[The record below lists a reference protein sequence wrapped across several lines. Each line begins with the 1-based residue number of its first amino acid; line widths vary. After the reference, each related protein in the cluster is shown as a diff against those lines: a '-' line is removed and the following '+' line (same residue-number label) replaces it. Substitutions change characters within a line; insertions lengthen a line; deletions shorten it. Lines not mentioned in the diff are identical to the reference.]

1 MPTVPGRF
9 LPLYLRLTRTNRRYV
24 TARGA
29 ERHLRQR
36 VLRPPA
42 YGPPRRLRAD
52 VSVRVERWRG
62 RPVYTL
68 APATGRASG
77 GTVYVHGG
85 AWVNEIVPQHWQLA
99 ARIAARARTRVVV
112 PIYPLVPHGTAGH
125 VVPAMAELVLAVRE
139 RYGRVCLAGDSAGGQ
154 IALSAAV
161 LLRDG
166 HGTVLPRTVLVSPAL
181 DLSFGH
187 PGIDAVQPHDPWLA
201 REGLRVFADLW
212 RGDLGLTDPR
222 VSPLAADLR
231 GLGPLTVFSG
241 TRDILNPDARLLV
254 RKAVAAGVD
263 VEYHE
268 RPGAVHVFPLTPTRE
283 GAAARGVVVDR
294 LRAGHVTP
302 GRARGPSDGPVRE
315 EGPGTARPARRGGS
329 GAAPRGN
336 PPSAGRA
343 GP

>member
-9 LPLYLRLTRTNRRYV
+9 LPLYLRLIRTNRRYV

-68 APATGRASG
+68 APAPAAGRASG

-201 REGLRVFADLW
+201 REGLRVFAGLW

-254 RKAVAAGVD
+254 RKAVAAGVE

-268 RPGAVHVFPLTPTRE
+268 RPGAVHVFPLPPHPGGSR
-283 GAAARGVVVDR
+283 GPRRRRRPPARGAR
-294 LRAGHVTP
+294 HARPRPGAFRRPCAG
-302 GRARGPSDGPVRE
+302 G
-315 EGPGTARPARRGGS
+315 GPGDRAACASRR
-329 GAAPRGN
+329 
-336 PPSAGRA
+336 
-343 GP
+343 